1 MKTLPNILPIYKREI
16 RSYFNSPI
24 AYVVIIVFLSIL
36 GWFFTSNLF
45 LMNVASLRIVFELV
59 PLIFL
64 FFVPAVTMRLL
75 AEEKKSGTLELLTT
89 KPVRD
94 VEIVL
99 GKFLAAWTL
108 LAAAL
113 APTLIYLI
121 TIMSLG
127 KVDLGPV
134 FSGYFGLFLM
144 GGVYIAVGLLA
155 SSLTENQIIA
165 FIISFLMVFVLFIL
179 DKILMYVPDA
189 LASTLE
195 FLAIDYHLSNIV
207 RGVIDSRN
215 LIYFGSLLGFSL
227 FLATVSLQRR
237 KW

>member
-45 LMNVASLRIVFELV
+45 LMNVASMRIVFELV

-94 VEIVL
+94 AEIVL

-134 FSGYFGLFLM
+134 ISGYFGLFLM

>member
-1 MKTLPNILPIYKREI
+1 MKALPNVFPIYKREL
-16 RSYFNSPI
+16 RSYFNSPV
-24 AYVVIIVFLSIL
+24 AYVVIVVFLAVL
-36 GWFFTSNLF
+36 GWFFTNNLF
-45 LMNVASLRIVFELV
+45 LMNVASLRIVFDLV

-64 FFVPAVTMRLL
+64 FFIPAITMRLI
-75 AEEKKSGTLELLTT
+75 AEEKKAGTLELLTT

-113 APTLIYLI
+113 LPTLFYLV
-121 TIMSLG
+121 TIVALG
-127 KVDLGPV
+127 KVDLGPII
-134 FSGYFGLFLM
+134 SGYLGLMLM
-144 GGVYIAVGLLA
+144 GGVYIAIGLLA
-155 SSLTENQIIA
+155 SSLTENQIVA
-165 FIISFLMVFVLFIL
+165 FILSFLIVFVFFIL

-195 FLAIDYHLSNIV
+195 FLSMDYHFSNIA
-207 RGVIDSRN
+207 RGVIDTRN
-215 LIYFGSLLGFSL
+215 LIYFGTLLGFSL
-227 FLATVSLQRR
+227 FLSTVSLERR